1 MTSIEQVATLA
12 TFGSVWA
19 VLSVGHNLADHVFGQ
34 SDHQAASKGAPS
46 AAEVAD
52 GVSPRRGWGAC
63 LGHVAQYHLV
73 MAVMLALAWVVL
85 PLQMSWGGLAAGLAV
100 SAVTHAFFDRRWPV
114 RWLLQHTGS
123 PDFAELNAAGMNGMY
138 LTDQALHQTA
148 LLVSALLIALL

>member
-12 TFGSVWA
+12 TFGAVWA
-19 VLSVGHNLADHVFGQ
+19 VLAVGHNLGDHVFGQ
-34 SDHQAASKGAPS
+34 TDHQAAGKAAPS
-46 AAEVAD
+46 ATEIAD

-63 LGHVAQYHLV
+63 LGDVAQYHLV
-73 MAVMLALAWVVL
+73 MAVMLGLVWAVL
-85 PLQMSWGGLAAGLAV
+85 PLQMSFTGLAAGLAV

-123 PDFAELNAAGMNGMY
+123 PDFAELRAAGMNGMY

-148 LLVSALLIALL
+148 LLVSALLITRF